1 MTENL
6 YYDVGIEIRVFCE
19 KDIVKA
25 ARRKE

>member
-19 KDIVKA
+19 KDTVKA
-25 ARRKE
+25 YKEEK